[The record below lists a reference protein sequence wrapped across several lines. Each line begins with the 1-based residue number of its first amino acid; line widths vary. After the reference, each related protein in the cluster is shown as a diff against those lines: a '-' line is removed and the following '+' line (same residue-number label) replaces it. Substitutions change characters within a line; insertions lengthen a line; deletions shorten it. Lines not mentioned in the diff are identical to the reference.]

1 MYVFFFPFAL
11 SKDSRSLVAFVL
23 KPSPVSFLVRV
34 ERRDK
39 DTLLHVIRA
48 EILPGTR
55 NKRRGELTTALTT
68 RAFNI

>member
-1 MYVFFFPFAL
+1 MSMYVCIFFRFAL
-11 SKDSRSLVAFVL
+11 SKDSGSLVAFVL
-23 KPSPVSFLVRV
+23 KPSPVSFLVPV

-55 NKRRGELTTALTT
+55 VISDVEGLRLP
-68 RAFNI
+68 